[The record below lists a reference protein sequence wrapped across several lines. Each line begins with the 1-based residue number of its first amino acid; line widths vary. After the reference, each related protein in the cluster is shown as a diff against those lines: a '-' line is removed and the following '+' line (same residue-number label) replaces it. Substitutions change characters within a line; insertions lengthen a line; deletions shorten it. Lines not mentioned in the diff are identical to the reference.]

1 MSRINP
7 VNSENPVIVSKVLSA
22 GGSASQRRG
31 ARHRHERIAAL
42 RRGFEIRE
50 LFSVRLQVLEEP
62 LKLLLHR
69 VHLLAHVQ
77 NDLDTGK
84 IHAQVAR
91 QRKNQFQSF
100 EIRIGVE
107 PRVSFRA
114 RRFQE
119 PFTLVESERL
129 RMNPI
134 LIRYR
139 TDRVCSRL
147 SAHSNPISTR
157 GFVVFNFEYSRS
169 KFFVSSEITFGNVTC
184 TSTN

>member
-1 MSRINP
+1 M
-7 VNSENPVIVSKVLSA
+7 
-22 GGSASQRRG
+22 
-31 ARHRHERIAAL
+31 
-42 RRGFEIRE
+42 
-50 LFSVRLQVLEEP
+50 RLQVLEES

-69 VHLLAHVQ
+69 IHLLAHVEY
-77 NDLDTGK
+77 DLDTRE
-84 IHAQVAR
+84 INSQVAR
-91 QRKNQFQSF
+91 QRKNQFQSL
-100 EIRIGVE
+100 EIGIGIE

-114 RRFQE
+114 RRLQK
-119 PFTLVESERL
+119 PFTLVKPERL

-134 LIRYR
+134 LLRYR

-147 SAHSNPISTR
+147 PAHSNPISTR